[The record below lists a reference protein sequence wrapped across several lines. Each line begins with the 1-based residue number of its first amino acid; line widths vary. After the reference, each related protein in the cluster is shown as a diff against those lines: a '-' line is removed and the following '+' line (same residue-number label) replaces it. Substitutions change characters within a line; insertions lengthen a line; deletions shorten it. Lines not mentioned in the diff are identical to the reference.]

1 MKYLAIWTKKFTWFL
16 KNFKNNEIFKEIGNL
31 YQ

>member
-1 MKYLAIWTKKFTWFL
+1 MKYLAIWTKKVIWFL